1 MHAYCSTFN
10 TSNSAKH
17 CQKYANIY
25 PSQQAEG
32 ILSLFEES
40 TASSFCCMRMQG
52 VAGILECSHTP
63 RHCATLRADELS
75 QSAPSVESAVTS
87 TSLLHRSEHLCKHRA
102 TAAKHRCWQTVN
114 TPPTPPNNALLSNLR
129 SIVFLYFFLH
139 SHWGITLSSKM
150 EKKKPNKIDYSI
162 YFPSGKIGDRE
173 GMSSAPAACFCL
185 EYSRR
190 AICTSTTCPLLQ
202 HLYASFL
209 Q

>member
-114 TPPTPPNNALLSNLR
+114 TPPPLRTMRCFQTYAELSSCAFSSTATEESRWVAKWKKKNQTR
-129 SIVFLYFFLH
+129 SI
-139 SHWGITLSSKM
+139 I
-150 EKKKPNKIDYSI
+150 
-162 YFPSGKIGDRE
+162 PSTFQVER
-173 GMSSAPAACFCL
+173 
-185 EYSRR
+185 
-190 AICTSTTCPLLQ
+190 
-202 HLYASFL
+202 
-209 Q
+209 